1 MHGVGCAI
9 HSRVDIDESRT
20 SQCKFSRL
28 SASDFPALRAA
39 NFLTKC
45 PRPDTLSTCTLHVT
59 MGVGSNPEVYLD
71 SNLELLKIGY
81 DAVGRT

>member
-9 HSRVDIDESRT
+9 G
-20 SQCKFSRL
+20 CKFSRL

-45 PRPDTLSTCTLHVT
+45 PRPDTPSTCTLS
-59 MGVGSNPEVYLD
+59 MGAGSNPEVYLD
-71 SNLELLKIGY
+71 SNLELVKIGY